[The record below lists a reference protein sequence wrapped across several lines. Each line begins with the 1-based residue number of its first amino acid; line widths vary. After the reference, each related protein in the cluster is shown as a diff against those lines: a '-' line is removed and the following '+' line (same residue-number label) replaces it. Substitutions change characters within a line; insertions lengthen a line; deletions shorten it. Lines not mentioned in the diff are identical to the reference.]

1 MQIKMNLKPSLSI
14 PGMTLQFERL
24 ASHGW
29 KTKINT
35 ILGLEATLEA
45 YLKVDR
51 NSQIAT
57 LF

>member
-1 MQIKMNLKPSLSI
+1 MNLKPSLSI